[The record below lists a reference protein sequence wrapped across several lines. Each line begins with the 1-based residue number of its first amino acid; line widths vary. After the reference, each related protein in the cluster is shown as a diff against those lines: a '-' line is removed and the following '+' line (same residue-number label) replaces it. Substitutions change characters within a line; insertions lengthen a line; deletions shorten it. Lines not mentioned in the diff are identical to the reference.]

1 MGQPAYAGVAVGL
14 IFLVIVGSIVG
25 YKVYKRVHWRRVRKR
40 QEAEA
45 AKMEL
50 ENGITSDTRIG
61 GPSIHF
67 PMRSTSPGPSMIGS
81 LYGDAYPAESMRG
94 SISKASFYSTP
105 TPYQGS
111 SASEY
116 GINRPRRASS
126 QALFPSAGGIGEE
139 GSADPSL
146 PGSPNDFRPTS
157 PADTYDGPRHGRALS
172 SASSTMTL
180 KRSYAGSSYRGMSG
194 SHSPVPFGN
203 KRSHSPIPFGNRR
216 DSYLPHLPENR
227 NQVQIVPPQP
237 LGFSFGM
244 AQAIDQR
251 TLAFA
256 KGSGIGDFDDEFSRG
271 LLWAA
276 QNGREPENEVEAEAI
291 KVAAQAH
298 IARGGSINDQ
308 ARLRYLA
315 EGPSSRSLNPTTRG
329 AIHNHLYNSTSQPGS
344 SGARTPE
351 APSRPRSPAQANW
364 DGTGSSSDI
373 GPSVSQ
379 RGATIS
385 SHPLENVSSMPYNV
399 RGGAMGLG
407 SEQSP
412 LGLMKFQL
420 DANNDAAEDADV
432 SLNTVTGSSPIL
444 KAFQNPSR
452 QTSNATRTTNPA
464 EPELRSFHTPN
475 DSMNSTHAGIF
486 TPGLTNS
493 DTRSQTSS
501 RTGPP
506 SLSHHPQN
514 SLPMTEGHQS
524 SSADHYR
531 SNSTAPRLQDISI
544 EHDQPLQE
552 ADATG
557 SPKKE
562 KRRLS
567 KGWLGPWGR
576 SENTTSTA

>member
-14 IFLVIVGSIVG
+14 IFLAIVGAIVG
-25 YKVYKRVHWRRVRKR
+25 YKVYKRLHWRRVRKR

-45 AKMEL
+45 AKAEL
-50 ENGITSDTRIG
+50 ENGLTTDVNAG
-61 GPSIHF
+61 GPPIHF
-67 PMRSTSPGPSMIGS
+67 PMRSTSPGPSMVGS
-81 LYGDAYPAESMRG
+81 LYGDIYPTDSMRG
-94 SISKASFYSTP
+94 SMSKASFYSNP

-116 GINRPRRASS
+116 GRPRRASS
-126 QALFPSAGGIGEE
+126 QALFPSVGGIGEE
-139 GSADPSL
+139 GTADPSM
-146 PGSPNDFRPTS
+146 PGSPTDFGPAS

-203 KRSHSPIPFGNRR
+203 KRSHSPGPFNNRR

-251 TLAFA
+251 TLAFS
-256 KGSGIGDFDDEFSRG
+256 KGSGIGDLDDEFSRG

-276 QNGREPENEVEAEAI
+276 QNGREPENEAEAEAI
-291 KVAAQAH
+291 KVAAAAH
-298 IARGGSINDQ
+298 IARGGSIDDQ

-315 EGPSSRSLNPTTRG
+315 EGPGSRSLNPTMRG
-329 AIHNHLYNSTSQPGS
+329 AIHNHLYDSQPGS

-379 RGATIS
+379 RGAALP
-385 SHPLENVSSMPYNV
+385 SHPLENVNHAPSYSA
-399 RGGAMGLG
+399 RGGNMGL
-407 SEQSP
+407 SNEQSP

-420 DANNDAAEDADV
+420 DSNDNEHAAEDADI

-444 KAFQNPSR
+444 KAFQNPIAAR
-452 QTSNATRTTNPA
+452 AEAETR
-464 EPELRSFHTPN
+464 SYHTPN

-493 DTRSQTSS
+493 DSRSNTSS

-506 SLSHHPQN
+506 SLSHHPQH
-514 SLPMTEGHQS
+514 SLNMTEGRQS

-544 EHDQPLQE
+544 DEPLPEQE
-552 ADATG
+552 IQA
-557 SPKKE
+557 SPQKE

>member
-14 IFLVIVGSIVG
+14 IFLAIVGALVG
-25 YKVYKRVHWRRVRKR
+25 YKVYKKVHWRRYRKR

-45 AKMEL
+45 AKAEL
-50 ENGITSDTRIG
+50 ENGLTADAG
-61 GPSIHF
+61 GPPIHF
-67 PMRSTSPGPSMIGS
+67 PMRSTSPGPSMVGS
-81 LYGDAYPAESMRG
+81 LYGDIYPTDSMRG
-94 SISKASFYSTP
+94 SMSKASFYSNP

-116 GINRPRRASS
+116 GRPRRASS
-126 QALFPSAGGIGEE
+126 QALFPSIGGIGEE
-139 GSADPSL
+139 GSADPSV
-146 PGSPNDFRPTS
+146 PGSPTDFGPAS

-203 KRSHSPIPFGNRR
+203 KRSHSPGPLNVRR

-244 AQAIDQR
+244 AQALDQR
-251 TLAFA
+251 TLAFS
-256 KGSGIGDFDDEFSRG
+256 KGSGIGDFDEEFSRG

-276 QNGREPENEVEAEAI
+276 QNGREPENEAEAEAI
-291 KVAAQAH
+291 KAAAQAH
-298 IARGGSINDQ
+298 IARGGSIDDQ

-315 EGPSSRSLNPTTRG
+315 EGPSSRSFNPTMRG
-329 AIHNHLYNSTSQPGS
+329 AIHNHLYDSQPGS
-344 SGARTPE
+344 SGARTPDG
-351 APSRPRSPAQANW
+351 PSRPRSPAQANW

-379 RGATIS
+379 RGAALP
-385 SHPLENVSSMPYNV
+385 SHPLENVNQAPYNG
-399 RGGAMGLG
+399 RGGSMGLG

-412 LGLMKFQL
+412 LGLMKLQL
-420 DANNDAAEDADV
+420 DSNNDNAEDADI

-444 KAFQNPSR
+444 KAFQNPS
-452 QTSNATRTTNPA
+452 SHVSHATRATNPA
-464 EPELRSFHTPN
+464 EAEPRSFHTPN

-486 TPGLTNS
+486 TPGLSNS
-493 DTRSQTSS
+493 DSRSLTSS

-506 SLSHHPQN
+506 SLSHHPQH
-514 SLPMTEGHQS
+514 SLTMTDGRQS

-531 SNSTAPRLQDISI
+531 SNSGAPRLQDISI
-544 EHDQPLQE
+544 EHESVPEQDLS
-552 ADATG
+552 T

-567 KGWLGPWGR
+567 KSWLGPWGR
-576 SENTTSTA
+576 PENTTSAA